1 MTKKMELVSPK
12 VERSEEL
19 RDYGKFT
26 ISPLER
32 GYGVTLGN
40 ALRRVLLSSLE
51 GAAITSVHVSDVM
64 HEFSTIPGVREDVI
78 QVMLNIKQL
87 RFKLHNVDSA
97 TIHLEVKGQG
107 TITGADIECPP
118 EVEIINPECEL
129 FSISENDAHV
139 EMEMTVES
147 GRGYVPANDRS
158 DHMAIGVLPVDAI
171 FSPVRRVNCEV
182 TSARVGHSTD
192 YDRLT
197 LDIWTDGTISPEKA
211 LIESSRILMRQLGII
226 SGTSEEALTKPT
238 VEVEVEQPVVNRDV
252 IETPI
257 EALDLGVRVFNSLK
271 RTGITTV
278 GDVMELLDKGES
290 AMLSIRNFGEKSLS
304 ELKAKMIDKGYMKEE
319 EVENE

>member
-1 MTKKMELVSPK
+1 MKLVSPK

-32 GYGVTLGN
+32 GFGVTLGN

-51 GAAITSVHVSDVM
+51 GAAITSIHVSDVM

-78 QVMLNIKQL
+78 QVMLNMKEL

-97 TIHLEVKGQG
+97 AIHLEVKGQG

-158 DHMAIGVLPVDAI
+158 DHMAIGVLP
-171 FSPVRRVNCEV
+171 
-182 TSARVGHSTD
+182 
-192 YDRLT
+192 
-197 LDIWTDGTISPEKA
+197 
-211 LIESSRILMRQLGII
+211 
-226 SGTSEEALTKPT
+226 
-238 VEVEVEQPVVNRDV
+238 
-252 IETPI
+252 
-257 EALDLGVRVFNSLK
+257 
-271 RTGITTV
+271 
-278 GDVMELLDKGES
+278 
-290 AMLSIRNFGEKSLS
+290 
-304 ELKAKMIDKGYMKEE
+304 
-319 EVENE
+319 

>member
-1 MTKKMELVSPK
+1 MAKKMELVSPK

-32 GYGVTLGN
+32 GFGVTLGN

-51 GAAITSVHVSDVM
+51 GAAITSIHVSDVM

-78 QVMLNIKQL
+78 QVMLNMKEL

-97 TIHLEVKGQG
+97 AIHLEVKGQG

-171 FSPVRRVNCEV
+171 FSPVRRVNWEV

-197 LDIWTDGTISPEKA
+197 LEIWTDGTISPEKA

-226 SGTSEEALTKPT
+226 SGTSEEALTKP
-238 VEVEVEQPVVNRDV
+238 VEVVEVEQPVVNRDV

-304 ELKAKMIDKGYMKEE
+304 ELKAKMIEKGYMKEE
-319 EVENE
+319 VENE

>member
-1 MTKKMELVSPK
+1 VAKIMEIVQPK
-12 VERSEEL
+12 IERSEEL

-32 GYGVTLGN
+32 GFGVTLGN

-51 GAAITSVHVSDVM
+51 GAAVTTLHVSDVM

-78 QVMLNIKQL
+78 QVMLNVKEL
-87 RFKLHNVDSA
+87 RFILHNVESA
-97 TIHLEVKGQG
+97 SIRLDVKGQG

-118 EVEIINPECEL
+118 EVEIINPDCYL
-129 FSISENDAHV
+129 FSINENDAHV
-139 EMEMTVES
+139 EIEMTVEA
-147 GRGYVPANDRS
+147 GRGYVPATERS
-158 DHMAIGVLPVDAI
+158 GHMAIGVLPVDAI
-171 FSPVRRVNCEV
+171 YSPVRRVNWEV

-192 YDRLT
+192 YDKLT

-211 LIESSRILMRQLGII
+211 LIESSKILMRQLSII
-226 SGTSEEALTKPT
+226 SGTSEEMLTKP
-238 VEVEVEQPVVNRDV
+238 VEEVVVEQPNLRRDI

-278 GDVMELLDKGES
+278 GNVMELFDKGEG
-290 AMLSIRNFGEKSLS
+290 AMLSIRNFGDKSLS
-304 ELKAKMIDKGYMKEE
+304 ELKAKMIEKGYWEE
-319 EVENE
+319 EEMEND

>member
-1 MTKKMELVSPK
+1 MAKIMEIVQPK
-12 VERSEEL
+12 IERSEEL

-32 GYGVTLGN
+32 GFGVTLGN

-51 GAAITSVHVSDVM
+51 GAAVTTLHVSDVM

-78 QVMLNIKQL
+78 QVMLNVKEL
-87 RFKLHNVDSA
+87 RFILHNVESA
-97 TIHLEVKGQG
+97 SIRLDVKGQG

-118 EVEIINPECEL
+118 EVEIINPDCYL
-129 FSISENDAHV
+129 FSINENDAHV
-139 EMEMTVES
+139 EIEMTVEA
-147 GRGYVPANDRS
+147 GRGYVPATERS
-158 DHMAIGVLPVDAI
+158 GHMAIGVLPVDAI
-171 FSPVRRVNCEV
+171 YSPVRRVNWEV

-192 YDRLT
+192 YDKLT

-211 LIESSRILMRQLGII
+211 LIESSKILMRQLSII
-226 SGTSEEALTKPT
+226 SGTSEEMLTKP
-238 VEVEVEQPVVNRDV
+238 VEEVVVEQPNLRRDI

-278 GDVMELLDKGES
+278 GNVMELFDKGEG
-290 AMLSIRNFGEKSLS
+290 AMLSIRNFGDKSLS
-304 ELKAKMIDKGYMKEE
+304 ELKAKMIEKGYWEE
-319 EVENE
+319 EEMEND